1 LTFNN
6 QRAKAALVADQR
18 STAWPAA
25 RVTLKE
31 ALASDQADDL
41 IKNIEFE
48 FDQLVDIL
56 KKSRET
62 LALDGAEVDAMVKLA
77 KWVAQGRRHP

>member
-1 LTFNN
+1 LAS
-6 QRAKAALVADQR
+6 RPRDA
-18 STAWPAA
+18 
-25 RVTLKE
+25 LKE

-41 IKNIEFE
+41 TKNTEFE

-62 LALDGAEVDAMVKLA
+62 SLLMVP
-77 KWVAQGRRHP
+77 R